1 MDRMDR
7 RDWELRTENGIS
19 NIEQGMSKSDVE
31 QCARQCAFSS
41 AALRVSAP
49 SAFNYLLKTE
59 TFITM
64 KNTTRLIGL
73 LALSAFALGQADV
86 VLAADANPPERMTYQ
101 GYLVDGNGA
110 ALGLSAPA
118 NYDVIFRVYRAKQ
131 GGTAI
136 WAEQQTVA
144 VDKGYFSVL
153 LGEGSQYGSELHGDL
168 SAAFDGADAS
178 DRFIGITVD
187 INGVATEIA
196 PRLRLVSSPFA
207 YTASQA
213 RRLTDGSGNS
223 NFFKDGATLKLG
235 AGSTPTLT
243 LPEAGGASLVGKL
256 TVDLPSWGTGLQIDN
271 GSLTTTIGAQNSG
284 LFHFNTGLPQ
294 FYFNKDINVNGN
306 IRSYNT
312 DTILGPS
319 NNTDT
324 HLKISSSSDKITA
337 QADEFL
343 VQGSKYLNIKFTST
357 AAELKTDAEKI
368 YINNE
373 LEVKEKV
380 TASSFVG
387 HGTIPIGGI
396 IMWSGSDEPDG
407 WALCNGQTKDGKTT
421 PDLRNR
427 FIVGSGGEYNNGWT
441 GGQKSVTLTQSQ
453 MPSHNHTGTT
463 NKDGAHEHTANG
475 SMNVAS
481 GSDGVVVYVN
491 APASGRHG
499 VIYPRGSEHQHAFT
513 TNATGGS
520 QAHENRPPYYA
531 LAYLMRVK

>member
-1 MDRMDR
+1 MM
-7 RDWELRTENGIS
+7 
-19 NIEQGMSKSDVE
+19 VA
-31 QCARQCAFSS
+31 C
-41 AALRVSAP
+41 V
-49 SAFNYLLKTE
+49 
-59 TFITM
+59 
-64 KNTTRLIGL
+64 
-73 LALSAFALGQADV
+73 FALGLPDDGR
-86 VLAADANPPERMTYQ
+86 AADANPPERMTYQ

-110 ALGLSAPA
+110 PLGNSAPT
-118 NYDVIFRVYRAKQ
+118 NYDVVFRVYADKQ
-131 GGTAI
+131 AGTAL
-136 WAEQQTVA
+136 WAEQQTIT

-153 LGEGSQYGSELHGDL
+153 LGEGSSTASGEPGGNL
-168 SAAFDGADAS
+168 SAAFDGLDAS
-178 DRFIGITVD
+178 DRFIGITVET
-187 INGVATEIA
+187 GSGATEIA